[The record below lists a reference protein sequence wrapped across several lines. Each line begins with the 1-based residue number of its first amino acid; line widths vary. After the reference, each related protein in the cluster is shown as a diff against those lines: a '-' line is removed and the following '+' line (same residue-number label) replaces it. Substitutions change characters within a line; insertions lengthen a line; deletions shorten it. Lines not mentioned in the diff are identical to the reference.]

1 MRNHKYQDE
10 PSWSKLKTMNQNA
23 AWLIIFTIP
32 IWFPVW
38 LVVREKNKLA
48 NCIENTI
55 ASIKND
61 AAEFK
66 YKTGKSLYLTMFK
79 VIVLILSLAS
89 IGFLLCYFFIV
100 AILII
105 YK

>member
-1 MRNHKYQDE
+1 MKNHNYQEE
-10 PSWSKLKTMNQNA
+10 PSWSKLKKMDQNA

-38 LVVREKNKLA
+38 MIVREKNKLVS
-48 NCIENTI
+48 CIFNTI

-66 YKTGKSLYLTMFK
+66 YKTGKSLYLTMLK
-79 VIVLILSLAS
+79 VIVVILSIAS
-89 IGFLLCYFFIV
+89 FGFLLCYFFIV

>member
-1 MRNHKYQDE
+1 MKNHKYQDE
-10 PSWSKLKTMNQNA
+10 PSWSKLKMMDQNA

-32 IWFPVW
+32 IWLPVW
-38 LVVREKNKLA
+38 LVVREKNKIV
-48 NCIENTI
+48 NCIFNTI
-55 ASIKND
+55 TGIKND

-79 VIVLILSLAS
+79 VIVVILSLAS
-89 IGFLLCYFFIV
+89 IGFLFCYFFIV

>member
-10 PSWSKLKTMNQNA
+10 PSWSKLKTMDQNA

-38 LVVREKNKLA
+38 LVVREKNKLV
-48 NCIENTI
+48 IVLKIQLT
-55 ASIKND
+55 SIKND

>member
-1 MRNHKYQDE
+1 MKNHKYQEE
-10 PSWSKLKTMNQNA
+10 PSWSKLKQMDQNA

-38 LVVREKNKLA
+38 LVVREKNKLVS
-48 NCIENTI
+48 CIFNTLT
-55 ASIKND
+55 SIKND

-66 YKTGKSLYLTMFK
+66 FRTGKSLYLTMLK
-79 VIVLILSLAS
+79 VIVVILSLAS

-100 AILII
+100 AVLII

>member
-1 MRNHKYQDE
+1 MKNHNYQEE
-10 PSWSKLKTMNQNA
+10 PSWSKLKQMDQNA

-38 LVVREKNKLA
+38 LIAREKNKLVS
-48 NCIENTI
+48 CIFNTI

-66 YKTGKSLYLTMFK
+66 YKTGKSLYLTMLK

-89 IGFLLCYFFIV
+89 FGFLLCYFFIV

>member
-1 MRNHKYQDE
+1 MKNYQEE
-10 PSWSKLKTMNQNA
+10 PNWDKLKKINQNA

-32 IWFPVW
+32 IWFPIW
-38 LVVREKNKLA
+38 FTIREKNIIVNQINNL
-48 NCIENTI
+48 IS
-55 ASIKND
+55 SIRND

-66 YKTGKSLYLTMFK
+66 YKTGKSLYLTIAK
-79 VIVLILSLAS
+79 VLMLILILAA

-100 AILII
+100 SILII